1 VIMTRSYCRFTVVPE
16 ARMWRAWD
24 Y

>member
-1 VIMTRSYCRFTVVPE
+1 MTRSYCRFTVVPE